1 MEFVGQLLVNGSVIG
16 VTYVVFALGLTLIF
30 GILGL
35 INFAHGEFYMLG
47 AYGSFVLQQQFGL
60 GYITS
65 AITTIIF
72 VLLLAFIIEKYT
84 ISPLIDTDHLN
95 SLLATFAI
103 SIIILNIIVIAYGNT
118 PRQIE
123 TPFTGVLAIGDV
135 YITYQRLILIV
146 VGVVIILLLNLFI
159 KRSKLGKLMRAVSQN
174 RMGAMVTGIPIK
186 RIYTATFVLGIGLA
200 TISGILIGPITYA
213 TPTMGSSA
221 ILKGFVVVILGG
233 LGSIPGAI
241 IGGFLLGFGE
251 TVASVILGNS
261 WKDVVSYLILIIV
274 LLIKPEGIF
283 GYKRRAQ

>member
-72 VLLLAFIIEKYT
+72 VLILAFIIEKYT

>member
-200 TISGILIGPITYA
+200 TISGILIGPIPYA
-213 TPTMGSSA
+213 TTTMGSSA

>member
-123 TPFTGVLAIGDV
+123 TPFTGVLAIRDV

>member
-1 MEFVGQLLVNGSVIG
+1 
-16 VTYVVFALGLTLIF
+16 
-30 GILGL
+30 
-35 INFAHGEFYMLG
+35 
-47 AYGSFVLQQQFGL
+47 
-60 GYITS
+60 
-65 AITTIIF
+65 
-72 VLLLAFIIEKYT
+72 
-84 ISPLIDTDHLN
+84 
-95 SLLATFAI
+95 
-103 SIIILNIIVIAYGNT
+103 
-118 PRQIE
+118 
-123 TPFTGVLAIGDV
+123 
-135 YITYQRLILIV
+135 
-146 VGVVIILLLNLFI
+146 
-159 KRSKLGKLMRAVSQN
+159 
-174 RMGAMVTGIPIK
+174 MVTGIPIK